1 MSLGLELSNSWGDW
15 TAPGSSVLVSCRK
28 PIYRI
33 DIGDKYCGQFSSW
46 KSHPTKSIYIKEVPK
61 RVFQVLWNS
70 FPNGKVPTKCI

>member
-1 MSLGLELSNSWGDW
+1 MLIYFAKCPAKLSIGNV
-15 TAPGSSVLVSCRK
+15 PISSSMGALSRVYG
-28 PIYRI
+28 IN
-33 DIGDKYCGQFSSW
+33 IGDRYCGQFSSW